1 MYPPVPLTVRSAVN
15 NDKLKGYDVPKN
27 TVVLLALGAMMRQ
40 PTYFEEPN
48 VFKPE
53 RFLDPKTNDKMAA
66 FLPFLAGSRL
76 CLGYK
81 LALAEMKT
89 ILAILVRRFKFEMI
103 PGVVIK
109 RQMSVTMKP
118 DRPLELRVSLINY

>member
-1 MYPPVPLTVRSAVN
+1 MYPPVPLTVRSAVKD
-15 NDKLKGYDVPKN
+15 DKLKGYDVPKD

-40 PTYFEEPN
+40 PTYFEDPN

-53 RFLDPKTNDKMAA
+53 RFLDPHTSDKMAA

-76 CLGYK
+76 CLGYRF
-81 LALAEMKT
+81 ALAEIKVIVAT
-89 ILAILVRRFKFEMI
+89 IVRRFKLEMM

-109 RQMSVTMKP
+109 KKMSVTMKP
-118 DRPLELRVSLINY
+118 DPALELRVSLVNY